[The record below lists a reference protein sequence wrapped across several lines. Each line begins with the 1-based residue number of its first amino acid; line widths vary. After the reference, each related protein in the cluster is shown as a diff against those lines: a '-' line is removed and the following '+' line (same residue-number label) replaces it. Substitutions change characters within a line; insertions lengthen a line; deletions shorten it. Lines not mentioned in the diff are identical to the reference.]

1 MTSTPSDRWS
11 KVGRR
16 RAGLPREAGTGASAP
31 APGHAFA
38 AGDSITEMEPAAH
51 ISVVRDQGRRL
62 VEAAD
67 GRLDRP
73 VPSCPGWVVSD
84 VIWHVGIVSTFW
96 RLVACGV
103 LAGPESWHE
112 PERLRGDDLIAW
124 YRESLDLT
132 ATTLGDLDPATAAW
146 TWGRHQTVGFIAR
159 RLAQEVAV
167 HGWDGRCAMAGEITE
182 EPIERMLALDGID
195 EFLGEVLPCLSA
207 DLDGPAHT
215 VTMRCTDGD
224 DVREWTVR
232 AGQGSCEELGPSA
245 RVDAVVTGT
254 ASDLLL
260 LLWGRRSP
268 DLHRVTGDAQAL
280 RRFLARGR
288 V

>member
-1 MTSTPSDRWS
+1 
-11 KVGRR
+11 
-16 RAGLPREAGTGASAP
+16 
-31 APGHAFA
+31 
-38 AGDSITEMEPAAH
+38 MEPSAH
-51 ISVVRDQGRRL
+51 VSVVRHQGQRL
-62 VEAAD
+62 VETAD

-84 VIWHVGIVSTFW
+84 LIWHVGIVLTFW
-96 RLVACGV
+96 RLVARGV

-112 PERLRGDDLIAW
+112 PDRLHGDDLLAW

-132 ATTLGDLDPATAAW
+132 ATTLGALDPSMAAW

-159 RLAQEVAV
+159 RLAHEVAV
-167 HGWDGRCAMAGEITE
+167 HCWDGLRATAEEITEE
-182 EPIERMLALDGID
+182 EPIERVLALDGIG

-215 VTMRCTDGD
+215 VTLRCTDGD
-224 DVREWTVR
+224 DVHEWTVR
-232 AGQGSCEELGPSA
+232 VGQGSCQVLGPA
-245 RVDAVVTGT
+245 PGVGVGVGVGADAVVTGT

-268 DLHRVTGDAQAL
+268 ALLEVTGDTQAL